1 MKNSIILFLV
11 IFLSTFSSC
20 NSQSKGEKMEIKS
33 TIKKNKNRLIDGI
46 NLDGSV
52 FKNSS
57 INLNKYKYNGALIEN
72 LTIDNLLDKKYRD
85 DFIKYLLI
93 INKEDDNFKSTLI
106 TQLLIIRIIQLSD
119 SDAFY
124 ILSQISKNENI
135 SYNGIELYQQILL
148 KFFIEKPI
156 FFIKQGSK
164 YDDTTIIKSIS
175 NSLNEFFADEDFFKD
190 NMVSIN
196 LERHQLLLY
205 PEKEQEF
212 NDSFKKILK
221 SLPKIEAIFSPSSYT
236 AWKNKTLYFTNIY
249 SLFEKKVTDNLTIAE
264 NVYYKFNILPI
275 FEKYTSQ
282 DYIIQDL
289 DGYTNLRKGKN
300 TSSEILQ
307 KIKTGEEINVLDK
320 SNDWWYIQTKSG
332 NKGYVYKTKIKSE

>member
-11 IFLSTFSSC
+11 IFLSTFNSC
-20 NSQSKGEKMEIKS
+20 NSQSKEKKMEIKS
-33 TIKKNKNRLIDGI
+33 SIKKNVKLIDGI
-46 NLDGSV
+46 NLNGSL
-52 FKNSS
+52 FKNNS
-57 INLNKYKYNGALIEN
+57 IGLNKYKYNGTLIEN
-72 LTIDNLLDKKYRD
+72 LTIGNLLEKEYRD

-93 INKEDDNFKSTLI
+93 INKEDDNFKASLI

-124 ILSQISKNENI
+124 VLSQISKNESI

-148 KFFIEKPI
+148 KFFIENPI

-164 YDDTTIIKSIS
+164 YDDSTIIKNIS

-205 PEKEQEF
+205 PEKESEF

-221 SLPKIEAIFSPSSYT
+221 SLPKTEAIFSPSSYT

-264 NVYYKFNILPI
+264 NVYYKFNILPV
-275 FEKYTSQ
+275 FEKYMSQ
-282 DYIIQDL
+282 DYIIQDS
-289 DGYTNLRKGKN
+289 DGYTNLRKGKKYSIRN
-300 TSSEILQ
+300 FA
-307 KIKTGEEINVLDK
+307 KNKNRRRDK
-320 SNDWWYIQTKSG
+320 CFR
-332 NKGYVYKTKIKSE
+332 

>member
-1 MKNSIILFLV
+1 MKNAIITSLIISSF
-11 IFLSTFSSC
+11 FSLC
-20 NSQSKGEKMEIKS
+20 NSQTKEKKMEIKS
-33 TIKKNKNRLIDGI
+33 SIKKNVKLIDGI
-46 NLDGSV
+46 NLNGSL
-52 FKNSS
+52 FKNNS
-57 INLNKYKYNGALIEN
+57 IDLNKYNYNGTLIEN
-72 LTIDNLLDKKYRD
+72 LTIDNLLEKKYRD

-93 INKEDDNFKSTLI
+93 INKEDDNFKASLI

-148 KFFIEKPI
+148 KFFIENPI
-156 FFIKQGSK
+156 FFIKQGNK
-164 YDDTTIIKSIS
+164 YDDTTIIKNIS

-196 LERHQLLLY
+196 LDRHQLLLY

-264 NVYYKFNILPI
+264 NVYYKFNILPV

-282 DYIIQDL
+282 DYIIQDP

-300 TSSEILQ
+300 TASEILQ